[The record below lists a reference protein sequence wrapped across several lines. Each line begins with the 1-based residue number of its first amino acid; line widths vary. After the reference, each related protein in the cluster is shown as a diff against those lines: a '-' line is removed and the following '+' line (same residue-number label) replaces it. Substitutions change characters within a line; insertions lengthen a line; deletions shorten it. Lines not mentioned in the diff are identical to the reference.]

1 MSSDETMAI
10 DLPDHGDMPLYRFLD
25 RELSWL
31 AFNQRV
37 LELAEDKDMFLLERV
52 NFLAIFASN
61 LDEFFMVRMASL
73 KSQVDAGITTLSD
86 DGHTPQQQI
95 EAIQAAL
102 PKLLEMQQNGEL
114 AQLNADVAEQH
125 ELTERLKA
133 DMGSDSWLSKN
144 IRPMTLIA
152 ILIGYFTFAGL
163 SAAKIDVNSEYV
175 QLLGQ
180 WGMLIMSAY
189 FGGRTL
195 EKIMDKRNELK
206 P

>member
-1 MSSDETMAI
+1 MFPLGAI
-10 DLPDHGDMPLYRFLD
+10 LDIGSKLVDKFFPD
-25 RELSWL
+25 
-31 AFNQRV
+31 
-37 LELAEDKDMFLLERV
+37 
-52 NFLAIFASN
+52 
-61 LDEFFMVRMASL
+61 
-73 KSQVDAGITTLSD
+73 
-86 DGHTPQQQI
+86 PQQA
-95 EAIQAAL
+95 EQAKL
-102 PKLLEMQQNGEL
+102 KLLEMQQNGEL

-163 SAAKIDVNSEYV
+163 SAAKIDVNESYV

-180 WGMLIMSAY
+180 WGMLIMSFY

-195 EKIMDKRNELK
+195 EKIMDMKARK
-206 P
+206 